1 MKTNSILFVGC
12 GDLGCRAGDRLLASG
27 WRVTG
32 QRRNPEQLPSGFGR
46 VAADY
51 TAPGGLDFIAGL
63 APDYVVATFNPSERS
78 EEGYR
83 KGFIGGAQNLLA
95 GLGGHRPKAILTV
108 SSTRVYAERSG
119 GWVDESAD
127 LARDDPRAT
136 AMITAEQLLLNS
148 PHAAS
153 VIRFA
158 GIYGA
163 AKGRLLQRIARGE
176 LSPEHPLRYGNRI
189 HRDDCAGFLCHLLQ
203 RAASGDE
210 LAALYNAVDDLPAVQ
225 FEVESW
231 LAARLGVA
239 HAVDPAA
246 GTAVKNAPGFNSIGH
261 KRCSNRLLHTS
272 GYELIYPDYRSGY
285 SAVLEL
291 KSPE

>member
-12 GDLGCRAGDRLLASG
+12 GDLGCRAGSRLLASG

-32 QRRNPEQLPSGFGR
+32 QRRNPQQLPAGFAQ

-51 TAPGGLDFIAGL
+51 TAPGGLDFIEGL

-78 EEGYR
+78 EKGYR
-83 KGFIGGAQNLLA
+83 RGFIGGAENLLA

-108 SSTRVYAERSG
+108 SSTRVYAERNG

-148 PHAAS
+148 PQAAT

-158 GIYGA
+158 GIYGTPG
-163 AKGRLLQRIARGE
+163 GRLLQRIARGQ
-176 LSPEHPLRYGNRI
+176 LSPEHPLRFGNRI
-189 HRDDCAGFLCHLLQ
+189 HRDDCAGFICHLLQ
-203 RAASGDE
+203 CARRGDA
-210 LAALYNAVDDLPAVQ
+210 LAAVYNAVDDLPAAQ
-225 FEVESW
+225 FDVERW
-231 LAARLGVA
+231 LAARLGVIHKGA
-239 HAVDPAA
+239 STPDMS
-246 GTAVKNAPGFNSIGH
+246 TKSTEYSSSSGH
-261 KRCSNRLLHTS
+261 KRCSNRLLHAS

-285 SAVLEL
+285 SAVLAA
-291 KSPE
+291 